1 MGHCPIRFFAPF
13 LRLFYD
19 IFHKNSIERESGR
32 GMDNERKITKKE
44 LNMLIMKLPSPIRE
58 HSERSALLASFL
70 LERLKDK
77 DWFVKLGIEPQNI
90 VDAVYYHDIGKTR
103 IERDYHHSFYCTA
116 PHRRKKYE
124 SHTTEG
130 IEAVKEE
137 LLYYLPA
144 YERPSFEWCL
154 TRAITEHH
162 EELTGRGFPE
172 AKDSRSISIVG
183 RIAAIVDRFDN
194 MLFVGSMGTF
204 DFDSA
209 VEELRGLIGPLDK
222 RLINVFLDDI
232 EALREYTTDIYE
244 TEKNKPAPD
253 TYGIKLEY
261 RERYKV
267 GEKKVDS
274 YRVKVRVNDAYFGT
288 LKADILAPIGEQSGQ
303 IIRFEKLAFKKLC
316 EDLDSIWTPD
326 RDIPNVV
333 FTVSAQQFKNRDF
346 YRYVMEITENYEID
360 PTKICFALL
369 EADMIRSALDWN
381 TVLDPYVN
389 AGFTFVVD
397 DAGDKFS
404 IFPYLDE
411 LPIKCVCL
419 KPYLLDKLG
428 TNTKTKAYVIGLSK
442 MLESMGI
449 KAEFANVRKQSEVD
463 LLTAIGIDYFAGE
476 LYGEPL
482 MIGALRGDAE
492 SFDEEVAFNE

>member
-1 MGHCPIRFFAPF
+1 
-13 LRLFYD
+13 
-19 IFHKNSIERESGR
+19 
-32 GMDNERKITKKE
+32 MDNERKLTKKE

-70 LERLKDK
+70 VERLKDK

-124 SHTTEG
+124 SHASEG

-144 YERPSFEWCL
+144 YDRPSFEWCL
-154 TRAITEHH
+154 AKAITEHH

-172 AKDSRSISIVG
+172 AKDARSISIVG

-194 MLFVGSMGTF
+194 MLFVGAMGTF

-209 VEELRGLIGPLDK
+209 VEELRGSIGALDK
-222 RLINVFLDDI
+222 RLINIFLSDI
-232 EALREYTTDIYE
+232 DALREYTVDIYK
-244 TEKNKPAPD
+244 TEMSKPTPD

-261 RERYKV
+261 RKRYKA
-267 GEKKVDS
+267 GEKNIDS
-274 YRVKVRVNDAYFGT
+274 YRVKVKVNDAYYGT

-303 IIRFEKLAFKKLC
+303 IVRFEKLAFKKLC
-316 EDLDSIWTPD
+316 EDLDSLWTPD
-326 RDIPNVV
+326 SDIPRVV
-333 FTVSAQQFKNRDF
+333 FGVSAQQFKNKDF
-346 YRYVMEITENYEID
+346 YRYVTETAESYEID
-360 PTKICFALL
+360 PSKICLSL
-369 EADMIRSALDWN
+369 VEADMIRSGIDWN
-381 TVLDPYVN
+381 TVLDSYIN
-389 AGFTFVVD
+389 AGFTFEVD
-397 DAGDKFS
+397 EFGDKFS

-411 LPIKCVCL
+411 LPIKSVCL
-419 KPYLLDKLG
+419 KKHLLDKMG

-442 MLESMGI
+442 TLESMGI
-449 KAEFANVRKQSEVD
+449 KAEFSNVRKQSEVE
-463 LLTAIGIDYFAGE
+463 LLAAIGIDYFAGE

-482 MIGALRGDAE
+482 TIGVLRGDDE
-492 SFDEEVAFNE
+492 SDGEVAADE